1 MKRFATAVLCL
12 SLMAAAC
19 GDDDAADPA
28 SLDSCQ
34 GLAGAGVSLLQDTID
49 LIDGLDAAALASFA
63 KPTGLPHNS
72 LKQSRKGKYRQDGI
86 FGGSRIIPFGMSID
100 PGVPI
105 PMAAIS
111 FNVSDSPDNIASI
124 ASRVR
129 CIAASAPRGSSVG
142 TELRASVRP

>member
-49 LIDGLDAAALASFA
+49 LIDGLDAAALASFGEGTDVPPEFRA
-63 KPTGLPHNS
+63 IQTRGDELTARATEIGCSDEEMAS
-72 LKQSRKGKYRQDGI
+72 LMSARAGDLSADSV
-86 FGGSRIIPFGMSID
+86 FGQFILEGVRAGEGGDFFG
-100 PGVPI
+100 
-105 PMAAIS
+105 
-111 FNVSDSPDNIASI
+111 
-124 ASRVR
+124 
-129 CIAASAPRGSSVG
+129 
-142 TELRASVRP
+142 E